1 MPHTLRCRP
10 CTCCPCACAI
20 MPVIVCPNCLPLP
33 LSEALHQLLHGGCCT
48 LQGKGTKRKLK
59 PHEVE
64 GSGVVHKWRK
74 ERLK

>member
-1 MPHTLRCRP
+1 VLALLLCKTAYHRLRQLL
-10 CTCCPCACAI
+10 AFS
-20 MPVIVCPNCLPLP
+20 
-33 LSEALHQLLHGGCCT
+33 LSEDLLQPMHGGGCA

-64 GSGVVHKWRK
+64 GSAVVHKWRK